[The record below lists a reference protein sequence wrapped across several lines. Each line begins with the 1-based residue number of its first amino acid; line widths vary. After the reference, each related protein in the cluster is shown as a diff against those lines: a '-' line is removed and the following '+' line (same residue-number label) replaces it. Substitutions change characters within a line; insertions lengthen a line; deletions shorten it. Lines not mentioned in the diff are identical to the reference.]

1 MPEKLRPAGGCGLL
15 KASTLKVNVG
25 YLFEIFAMDSLGD
38 ASVSR
43 LLRGLHRD
51 SNKEMISEIVTTKEM
66 CMVIELNYGKEIATA
81 HRL

>member
-1 MPEKLRPAGGCGLL
+1 MGEFLFDTVNSWLNG
-15 KASTLKVNVG
+15 KAYTCLNVG

-51 SNKEMISEIVTTKEM
+51 SNKE
-66 CMVIELNYGKEIATA
+66 
-81 HRL
+81 